1 MKPIKITDR
10 HLMFTQFVEEWGCD
24 LNIGLILGKHR
35 NYVIDTGLGENSVLP
50 VLEHL
55 QKGKPTIVINTHSH
69 WDHVWGNHKF
79 ADCPIIAHKLCRET
93 LDEIWDSE
101 VERCKKF
108 IDGEVRKCLPNVTF
122 EGKMH
127 FPDDGLTLFHS
138 PGHAPD
144 GISIYDAVDK
154 ILYVGDEIG
163 DTDDEIIP
171 NIYTD
176 KATLMKTLEMWKKLD
191 FEIAISGH
199 NKPQGKDVIKRM
211 EAELAKLEG

>member
-1 MKPIKITDR
+1 
-10 HLMFTQFVEEWGCD
+10 
-24 LNIGLILGKHR
+24 
-35 NYVIDTGLGENSVLP
+35 
-50 VLEHL
+50 
-55 QKGKPTIVINTHSH
+55 
-69 WDHVWGNHKF
+69 
-79 ADCPIIAHKLCRET
+79 IIAHKLCRET

-122 EGKMH
+122 EGKMY